1 MARVIF
7 TASASKDQAAIL
19 SDLHAKAGLRT
30 ATKYRALFV
39 KLYDLLADHPA
50 KGARRPA
57 LGPQVRIGIVLPS
70 YRNPRGQLKR
80 RHCDYPSHRPWPSQH
95 NCRVADGALLT

>member
-7 TASASKDQAAIL
+7 TASASNDQAAIL

-50 KGARRPA
+50 KGA
-57 LGPQVRIGIVLPS
+57 
-70 YRNPRGQLKR
+70 
-80 RHCDYPSHRPWPSQH
+80 
-95 NCRVADGALLT
+95 